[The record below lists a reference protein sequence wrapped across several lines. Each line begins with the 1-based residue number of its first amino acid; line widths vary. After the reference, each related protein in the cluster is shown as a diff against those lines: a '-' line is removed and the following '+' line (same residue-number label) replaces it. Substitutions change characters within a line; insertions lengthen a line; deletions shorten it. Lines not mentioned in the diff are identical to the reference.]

1 MVPVLKSATPNW
13 DAVELVNP
21 EKQNEAVKAY
31 LENAMSNPDNP
42 RFGEMSADMNQA
54 LMDVLAGVASGTM
67 APEDG
72 AQELADLAEW

>member
-1 MVPVLKSATPNW
+1 
-13 DAVELVNP
+13 
-21 EKQNEAVKAY
+21 
-31 LENAMSNPDNP
+31 
-42 RFGEMSADMNQA
+42 MSADMNQA